1 MIARF
6 RSPTKVAV
14 LLVLSFPQLA
24 AAEGFTS
31 ADLLAWPETEQA
43 SYFSISVGMVGI
55 VAMQTGR
62 HDDAVTCINNW
73 YWPGGT
79 QEHGSQNETIRTVM
93 RSLPDAHPQAII
105 MAVIERE
112 CVLSSSVELRDANS

>member
-1 MIARF
+1 MITRF
-6 RSPTKVAV
+6 PGLTKALALVA
-14 LLVLSFPQLA
+14 LSFPQLA
-24 AAEGFTS
+24 AADTFTS
-31 ADLLAWPETEQA
+31 ATVLAWSETEQA

-73 YWPGGT
+73 YWPDGA
-79 QEHGSQNETIRTVM
+79 QEHGPQNETIRTVM

-112 CVLSSSVELRDANS
+112 CGSFKLS